1 MAPVT
6 IVEQS
11 VGPPE
16 PNAIR
21 VLVTGFGPFW
31 RYQVNPS
38 WLAVKPL
45 HNTILRVEPS
55 TEPIVPSLHHAHNDH
70 PMAMDDMEAVSQAPL
85 VIHITTLQIPVAYHA
100 VLSTVAGLHSRPP
113 VLPEPE
119 DPAFMIPTPPQN
131 GYDFMFHIG
140 VAGRGPLR
148 IEKIGHKLGYRMKDA
163 EGQYAP
169 VVATP
174 KEIQPEPTETE
185 RIELQRMYIGAG
197 IIPVTDIGPPGP
209 SGVLNGEHGDAPHPP
224 VDVTEHQP
232 NRGFGKGFEN
242 FADELPTEVDVA
254 RLIHSMKESGIE
266 SVYSSMDAGHYLC
279 DFLFYGS
286 LAEAKRVASK
296 QEKDKA
302 RNTPPKTTP
311 VLFMHCP
318 PQGQPHHSEQVT
330 HAIKHIIGWVC
341 TRNTRP

>member
-1 MAPVT
+1 
-6 IVEQS
+6 
-11 VGPPE
+11 
-16 PNAIR
+16 
-21 VLVTGFGPFW
+21 
-31 RYQVNPS
+31 
-38 WLAVKPL
+38 
-45 HNTILRVEPS
+45 
-55 TEPIVPSLHHAHNDH
+55 
-70 PMAMDDMEAVSQAPL
+70 MAMDDMEAVSQAPL
-85 VIHITTLQIPVAYHA
+85 VIHITTLQIPVTYHA
-100 VLSTVAGLHSRPP
+100 VLSTVAGLHFRPP

-232 NRGFGKGFEN
+232 NRGFGKGYEN

-266 SVYSSMDAGHYLC
+266 VS
-279 DFLFYGS
+279 LFGLS
-286 LAEAKRVASK
+286 
-296 QEKDKA
+296 
-302 RNTPPKTTP
+302 
-311 VLFMHCP
+311 H
-318 PQGQPHHSEQVT
+318 
-330 HAIKHIIGWVC
+330 
-341 TRNTRP
+341 